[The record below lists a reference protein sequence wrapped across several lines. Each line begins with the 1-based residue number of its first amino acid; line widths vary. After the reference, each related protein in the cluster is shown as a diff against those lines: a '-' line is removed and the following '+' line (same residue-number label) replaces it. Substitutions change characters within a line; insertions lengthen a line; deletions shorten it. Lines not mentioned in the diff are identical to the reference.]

1 MRINRPHHNDMQ
13 NRMKKPVVPC
23 EALRN
28 GVAALSYAAATTY
41 GTGKTIQYRSKDG
54 SYVSAASFAEILKE
68 ASFEDASIARAA
80 AALSQA
86 DVPEQGVKTALIML
100 NALLERGAQVGCTED
115 AWQQISAM
123 LDFGISFAARVAAE
137 NNGQVVG
144 GGLTLLTLC
153 RPMRKYGRDHQCEQA
168 ADVVIYALEQPLL
181 KLAEAAGFDGYEV
194 FERVKALAPNQ
205 FFSLH
210 QVGIENSIRVDAAHT
225 DYIRVGL
232 DLQKGTVRD
241 LQTAGVMENVETVQQ
256 VLQFVKQSVKA
267 VLDVASAI

>member
-28 GVAALSYAAATTY
+28 GVAALGHVAAATY
-41 GTGKTIQYRSKDG
+41 GTGKITQYQSKDG
-54 SYVSAASFAEILKE
+54 SYVSTASFAEVLKE
-68 ASFEDASIARAA
+68 AAFEDASMARAA
-80 AALSQA
+80 AVLNQVN
-86 DVPEQGVKTALIML
+86 VPEQGVKTALIML
-100 NALLERGAQVGCTED
+100 NALLERGVQIGCRED
-115 AWQQISAM
+115 EWQQISAM
-123 LDFGISFAARVAAE
+123 LDYGVSFAARMAAE
-137 NNGQVVG
+137 NDGQVVG

-181 KLAEAAGFDGYEV
+181 ELAEAAGFDGYEV

-232 DLQKGTVRD
+232 DIQKGAVRD
-241 LQTAGVMENVETVQQ
+241 LRAAGVMENVEMMQS
-256 VLQFVKQSVKA
+256 VLQFVKQSAKA